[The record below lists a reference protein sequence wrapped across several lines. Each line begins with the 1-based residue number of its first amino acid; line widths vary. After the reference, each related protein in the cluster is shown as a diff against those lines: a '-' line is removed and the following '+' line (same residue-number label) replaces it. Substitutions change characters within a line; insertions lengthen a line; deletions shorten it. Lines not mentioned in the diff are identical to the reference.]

1 MRTSKSLCR
10 NPKFLPANFMATP
23 PKKSLGRGLGSL
35 IGGGVTKPVA
45 ATPASTA
52 APIAPGLA
60 LIEIT
65 LGAIIPNPRQ
75 PRREFDEAG
84 VKELAESI
92 RSEGLLQPITVRKVK
107 DGYELIAGERR
118 FRAFK
123 LLGQKTI
130 TARVLEASD
139 NASAVLALVENLQ
152 RTDLNPV
159 EEALGVASLMRDFN
173 LTQEAVADRLGKPRA
188 SIANLVRLLSLDR
201 EIQGYLGKGQL
212 STGHAK
218 VLLGLENQAHRVQLA
233 RLVIEKGLSVRA
245 TEAEVKKL
253 AATKKGERKQAV
265 QTVVADVQKRLASHF
280 ATPVSVVRK
289 GTKGSISIPFSS
301 DDELARLLEKIGIKL

>member
-1 MRTSKSLCR
+1 
-10 NPKFLPANFMATP
+10 MATP

-35 IGGGVTKPVA
+35 IGGGVVKPIAPA
-45 ATPASTA
+45 APA
-52 APIAPGLA
+52 APIAATAVAPGLLLQELP
-60 LIEIT
+60 LISIV
-65 LGAIIPNPRQ
+65 PNPRQ
-75 PRREFDEAG
+75 PRRDFDDAQ
-84 VKELAESI
+84 VKELADSI
-92 RSEGLLQPITVRKVK
+92 RSEGLMQPIVVRKVK

-123 LLGQKTI
+123 LIGQKTI
-130 TARVLEASD
+130 TARILEASD
-139 NASAVLALVENLQ
+139 ASSAVLALIENLQ
-152 RTDLNPV
+152 RADLNAID
-159 EEALGVASLMRDFN
+159 EALGFASLMRDFN

-188 SIANLVRLLSLDR
+188 SIANSVRLLALDN
-201 EIQGYLGKGQL
+201 ELQGYVRKGQL
-212 STGHAK
+212 SAGHAK
-218 VLLGLENQAHRVQLA
+218 ALLGIENVAHRVQVA

-253 AATKKGERKQAV
+253 VSSKKADRKQTV

-280 ATPVSVVRK
+280 ASPVSVVRK

>member
-1 MRTSKSLCR
+1 
-10 NPKFLPANFMATP
+10 MATP

-35 IGGGVTKPVA
+35 IGGGVAKPAA
-45 ATPASTA
+45 ATPASPVAPVA
-52 APIAPGLA
+52 APVAAPAPVAPGLA
-60 LIEIT
+60 LIEVLLSNIV
-65 LGAIIPNPRQ
+65 PNPRQ

-84 VKELAESI
+84 VKELSESI
-92 RSEGLLQPITVRKVK
+92 RSEGLLQPITVRRVK

-152 RTDLNPV
+152 RADLNPV

-218 VLLGLENQAHRVQLA
+218 VLLGLENQAHRVQVA
-233 RLVIEKGLSVRA
+233 RLVVEKGLSVRA
-245 TEAEVKKL
+245 TEAEVKAL
-253 AATKKGERKQAV
+253 AASKKTDRKRAEK
-265 QTVVADVQKRLASHF
+265 TIVADVQKRLSSHF
-280 ATPVSVVRK
+280 STPVAVFRK
-289 GTKGSISIPFSS
+289 GTKGTISIPFTG
-301 DDELARLLEKIGIKL
+301 DDDLARLLEKIGVKL

>member
-1 MRTSKSLCR
+1 
-10 NPKFLPANFMATP
+10 MATP

-35 IGGGVTKPVA
+35 IGGGVAKPVAPAAQAAPVA
-45 ATPASTA
+45 ATAV
-52 APIAPGLA
+52 APGL
-60 LIEIT
+60 LLQELPLT
-65 LGAIIPNPRQ
+65 AIVPNPRQ
-75 PRREFDEAG
+75 PRRDFDDAQ
-84 VKELAESI
+84 VKELADSI
-92 RSEGLLQPITVRKVK
+92 RSEGLMQPIVVRKVK

-123 LLGQKTI
+123 LIGEKTI
-130 TARVLEASD
+130 TARILEASD
-139 NASAVLALVENLQ
+139 ASSAVLALIENLQ
-152 RTDLNPV
+152 RADLNAID
-159 EEALGVASLMRDFN
+159 EALGFASLMRDFS
-173 LTQEAVADRLGKPRA
+173 LTQEAVAERLGKPRT
-188 SIANLVRLLSLDR
+188 SIANSVRLLALDNELQAYVR
-201 EIQGYLGKGQL
+201 KGQL
-212 STGHAK
+212 SAGHAK
-218 VLLGLENQAHRVQLA
+218 ALLGIENVAHRVQVA

-253 AATKKGERKQAV
+253 VSTKKTDRKQAV